1 MNQEA
6 QGQKMAQIIAKCWA
20 DPAFKAKLRADPAAV
35 LQAEGLAVPAG
46 LRLRVVEDT
55 PQCVHW
61 VLPARPMD
69 LSDDELDQVAGGMT
83 ISVSP
88 HPVVSGSYFLVASK
102 PVGTRNQ
109 ASVVWTSFNPFNRTA
124 IDWTETYEVY
134 AR

>member
-61 VLPARPMD
+61 VLPARPRE
-69 LSDDELDQVAGGMT
+69 LSDDELDQVA
-83 ISVSP
+83 
-88 HPVVSGSYFLVASK
+88 VA
-102 PVGTRNQ
+102 
-109 ASVVWTSFNPFNRTA
+109 
-124 IDWTETYEVY
+124 
-134 AR
+134 